1 MTHMPARD
9 TGQNPPL
16 VQRAEVLDIAS
27 IVVAVILILLVAA
40 NTGGLLRSLLTLLF
54 TFFVPGRAIVS
65 NWRRMADWSGIGMS
79 IAVSL
84 ALLVVLATVS
94 LWVHYWH
101 PLGLFQLEAFLSLIG
116 LGAALVRRR
125 RQTEA
130 LAD

>member
-1 MTHMPARD
+1 MTHMSAGD
-9 TGQNPPL
+9 AGQYTPT
-16 VQRAEVLDIAS
+16 VRRVEVLDIVS
-27 IVVAVILILLVAA
+27 VFVVVCLILLVAA

-79 IAVSL
+79 IALSL
-84 ALLVVLATVS
+84 ALLVVPATVS

-125 RQTEA
+125 HQPEA
-130 LAD
+130 E

>member
-1 MTHMPARD
+1 MAHMSAGDARQY
-9 TGQNPPL
+9 TPP
-16 VQRAEVLDIAS
+16 VRQAEVLDVAAA
-27 IVVAVILILLVAA
+27 VVAVGLILLAA
-40 NTGGLLRSLLTLLF
+40 ADTGGLIRSLLALLF

-79 IAVSL
+79 IALSL

-116 LGAALVRRR
+116 LGTALVRRR
-125 RQTEA
+125 RQPEA